1 MLMTETEI
9 PTPDVSLIKRLTEPK
24 NLVAL
29 GLLALG
35 VGIILGSKLASGGEP
50 FVKYVEVPG
59 PERVVRD
66 HRCADCE
73 EKAIRAARVVTPTAE
88 PVVDAG
94 RPGVAPEPDDHPR
107 VFSPYDHPA
116 AGSDVPEDDD

>member
-1 MLMTETEI
+1 MTDAL
-9 PTPDVSLIKRLTEPK
+9 PSPDEAASLLKRLTEPK

-29 GLLALG
+29 GIIAVGLG
-35 VGIILGSKLASGGEP
+35 MVIGAKLNQGGEP

-66 HRCADCE
+66 HRCADCA
-73 EKAIRAARVVTPTAE
+73 EKEIKAARVFGDPVPEPEPFDQAE
-88 PVVDAG
+88 VDA
-94 RPGVAPEPDDHPR
+94 PR

-116 AGSDVPEDDD
+116 AGSDVPEDD